1 MLKAI
6 EFSGSQPSLP
16 QYAAQDTYRYF
27 SMAWDDRSEHPFVV
41 LFYELDVAAPLTG
54 LNEAG
59 FSPGPCRGGLPP

>member
-6 EFSGSQPSLP
+6 EFSGSQPSLL

-41 LFYELDVAAPLTG
+41 LPAAASLRAT
-54 LNEAG
+54 
-59 FSPGPCRGGLPP
+59 SR